1 LLSSV
6 LESSIPRPI
15 VQLYNLLHSIVSE
28 NGIIRQEKENIKE
41 KIELIVRTTMNLQ
54 NTLMNQSMNNEWDF
68 ERIIKSMKNE
78 IEA

>member
-1 LLSSV
+1 LLSSD
-6 LESSIPRPI
+6 LENRIPRPI

-28 NGIIRQEKENIKE
+28 NGIIRQEKENTKE

-54 NTLMNQSMNNEWDF
+54 NTLMNQRMKNQWDF
-68 ERIIKSMKNE
+68 ERIIKSMKND